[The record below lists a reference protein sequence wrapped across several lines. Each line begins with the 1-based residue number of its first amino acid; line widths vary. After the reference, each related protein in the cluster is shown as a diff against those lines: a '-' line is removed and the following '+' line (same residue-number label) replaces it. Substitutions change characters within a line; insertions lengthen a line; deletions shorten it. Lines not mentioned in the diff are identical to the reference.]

1 MPKLFSTMTV
11 KNLEL
16 RNRVVMPPMCTYS
29 TDDQGRAND
38 WHFVHYVTR
47 AVGGVGLII
56 IEATG
61 VERRGRITDT
71 DLGLWEDGQVEGLKR
86 IVTECQKYGAKVAIQ
101 LGHAGRKCSIPS
113 EDLIAPSALPFD
125 ENYKTPRAMTKED
138 IRTVTESF
146 RQAAFRVEQAGFD
159 ALEIHAAHGFL
170 LSEFLSPLA
179 NRREDEYG
187 GSHENRARF
196 LKEVITAIRAVWPQE
211 KPLIVRVSA
220 EDYVSGGNHPEDL
233 AKMIN
238 LVKSA
243 GVDVVH
249 VSSGA
254 VVPAKINTYPGYQV
268 KYAEIIKTMTGLP
281 VIAGGLITSP
291 FMAEEIIQNERADL
305 VFLGRELLRN
315 PYWPLQAAKELGQEI
330 KWPFQYERSR

>member
-1 MPKLFSTMTV
+1 MPKLFSKMTV
-11 KNLEL
+11 RNLEL

-38 WHFVHYVTR
+38 WHFIHYVTR

-71 DLGLWEDGQVEGLKR
+71 DLGLWEDGQIEGLKR
-86 IVTECQKYGAKVAIQ
+86 IVAECHKYGAKVAIQ

-113 EDLIAPSALPFD
+113 EDLIAPSALRFD
-125 ENYKTPRAMTKED
+125 ENYKIPRAMTKED
-138 IRTVTESF
+138 IKTVTESF
-146 RQAAFRVEQAGFD
+146 KKAAFRAKQAGFD

-179 NRREDEYG
+179 NQREDEYG
-187 GSHENRARF
+187 GSLENRARF
-196 LKEVITAIRAVWPQE
+196 LQEVIKEIRTVWPDE
-211 KPLIVRVSA
+211 KPIMVRVSA
-220 EDYVSGGNHPEDL
+220 EDYVSAGNHPEDIG
-233 AKMIN
+233 MIIN

-243 GVDVVH
+243 GIDVVH

-254 VVPAKINTYPGYQV
+254 IVPAKINTYPGYQV
-268 KYAEIIKTMTGLP
+268 KYAEIIKEMTGLP

-291 FMAEEIIQNERADL
+291 LMAEEIIQNERADL

-315 PYWPLQAAKELGQEI
+315 PYWPLHAAKELGQEI
-330 KWPFQYERSR
+330 KWPFQYERSK